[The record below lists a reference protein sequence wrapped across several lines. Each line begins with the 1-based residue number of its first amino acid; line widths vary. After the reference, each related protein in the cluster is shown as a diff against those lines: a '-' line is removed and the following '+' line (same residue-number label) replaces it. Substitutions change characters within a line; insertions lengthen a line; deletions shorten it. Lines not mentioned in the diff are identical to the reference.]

1 MKGIITETTLINI
14 NESLIREAVK
24 AIETEQPLI
33 IRGPLQK
40 ADEKNRNGRIYA
52 KDILEREMSKYQ
64 RLVDENRALGE
75 LDHPTTPEVNLQ
87 NASHL
92 IRRFWWNGLVIEGE
106 VEILNTPAG
115 KIAKQLIA
123 SKVPLGISSRGVGSV
138 DGDNYVQED
147 YQLICYDLVSMP
159 STHGAF
165 LHESE
170 NFGEVRKVVDV
181 SEFLE
186 KSAHFLNK
194 Y

>member
-14 NESLIREAVK
+14 NESTINEARNS
-24 AIETEQPLI
+24 ISTGQPLI

-40 ADEKNRNGRIYA
+40 ANEENRNGRIYSRE
-52 KDILEREMSKYQ
+52 ILEREMKTYQ
-64 RLVDENRALGE
+64 RVIDENRALGE

-87 NASHL
+87 NASHR
-92 IRRFWWNGLVIEGE
+92 IRKYWWEGDTILGE

-138 DGDNYVQED
+138 DAEDHVQED

-165 LHESE
+165 LHESK
-170 NFGEVRKVVDV
+170 NFGEVKRVVDV

-186 KSAHFLNK
+186 KSANFLKK

>member
-1 MKGIITETTLINI
+1 MKERQVEIGGVIY
-14 NESLIREAVK
+14 REGDPGDAVF
-24 AIETEQPLI
+24 I
-33 IRGPLQK
+33 LQ
-40 ADEKNRNGRIYA
+40 
-52 KDILEREMSKYQ
+52 
-64 RLVDENRALGE
+64 
-75 LDHPTTPEVNLQ
+75 
-87 NASHL
+87 
-92 IRRFWWNGLVIEGE
+92 EGE

-147 YQLICYDLVSMP
+147 YQLICFDLVSMP

>member
-14 NESLIREAVK
+14 NESLIREAVNSIK
-24 AIETEQPLI
+24 TGQPLI

-52 KDILEREMSKYQ
+52 REILEREMNTYQ

-92 IRRFWWNGLVIEGE
+92 IRRFWWNGLTIEGE

-138 DGDNYVQED
+138 DDENMVQED
-147 YQLICYDLVSMP
+147 YQLICFDLVSMP

-165 LHESE
+165 LHESK
-170 NFGEVRKVVDV
+170 NFGEVKNFVDV
-181 SEFLE
+181 SSFLDV
-186 KSAHFLNK
+186 AADFLNK